1 MKNIKNLLA
10 SAALA
15 TLALVGCQKETNDP
29 MLQSMPNATS
39 YKGPGQG
46 VVTDTIFISS
56 IEVRSAHQIKETG
69 PKKGIAFPNITYV
82 GERAFVTVVNHQG
95 LLVSGVSV
103 SGSWSGCFSSNKSA
117 TTNAQGIAEIVGANA
132 APSGCT
138 ATFTVTGLSKSGA
151 YYDVAANVV
160 SSGSKVY
167 P

>member
-1 MKNIKNLLA
+1 MKNMKNLLA

-29 MLQSMPNATS
+29 FLQNKPNEVS
-39 YKGPGQG
+39 FKGPGQG
-46 VVTDTIFISS
+46 VITDTIFVSV
-56 IEVRSAHQIKETG
+56 IEVREYYKIVV
-69 PKKGIAFPNITYV
+69 KGNQASFGFPTYV
-82 GERAFVTVVNHQG
+82 GEAAFVTVVNNQG
-95 LLVSGVSV
+95 NPVSGVQV
-103 SGSWSGCFSSNKSA
+103 TGSFNGCFNSNKSA
-117 TTNAQGIAEIVGANA
+117 TTNAQGLAILQGANS

-151 YYDVAANVV
+151 YYNASANVV